1 MLASLLLSVAGFGGC
16 VRSAAALAPCTVRP
30 ENVAEVVVG
39 GEVLVGGMFL
49 FRGVFLQI
57 VNDNAPFVDVS
68 PGTSILSKTK
78 VYSTTQ
84 GTLLI
89 GYRFIASTLPESE

>member
-1 MLASLLLSVAGFGGC
+1 MTRALWPYGVRLGNLNPRRSGAFVGDGIDCRFRQKPYVLASLLLSVAGFGGC

-49 FRGVFLQI
+49 FRGVFL
-57 VNDNAPFVDVS
+57 
-68 PGTSILSKTK
+68 
-78 VYSTTQ
+78 
-84 GTLLI
+84 
-89 GYRFIASTLPESE
+89 